1 MYIRHQNQ
9 EIQKLQQQD
18 SGATLDERIQMV
30 TNTYYNREQEK
41 EAKAQEKER
50 KKELRWV
57 KMIVALQIHT
67 QSTSKAPKR
76 KPDRKHQIFP
86 IAGALGQRVEPT
98 T

>member
-41 EAKAQEKER
+41 EVKTQENER
-50 KKELRWV
+50 KKELSHAQ
-57 KMIVALQIHT
+57 MIMAIQELT
-67 QSTSKAPKR
+67 QTSTKAP
-76 KPDRKHQIFP
+76 
-86 IAGALGQRVEPT
+86 
-98 T
+98 